1 MQRTFPIDG
10 TPDRA
15 GFVPRRP
22 GTFCATLV
30 DPPPMTDSTFY
41 RLGRFAGS
49 KARKVKWMWSSLTG
63 DDEEAIRAEYGVG
76 REMAAVILERS
87 GMEADAVLS
96 PLLARTRDRLASVVR
111 NKLHQFTI
119 NLVRDEQPT
128 AFALPG
134 GFIFVT
140 RSLADLCECDED
152 ELAFVV
158 AHEMAHVIRR
168 HAINRVLRQ
177 TAFAAASMAAPG
189 RGTVGP
195 WLRKAGIEWLERAYS
210 RDQEFEADALG
221 IMLTQAA
228 GFDPGGAERL
238 FTRLQ
243 ALDDQADASGL
254 GRYLSTH
261 PPVGDRIAA
270 LQRRTS

>member
-1 MQRTFPIDG
+1 
-10 TPDRA
+10 
-15 GFVPRRP
+15 
-22 GTFCATLV
+22 
-30 DPPPMTDSTFY
+30 MTDSTFY

-96 PLLARTRDRLASVVR
+96 PLLARTRDRLARVVR

-177 TAFAAASMAAPG
+177 TAFAAAWRRPAGERSMAAPG

-210 RDQEFEADALG
+210 RDQDFSPTHSKPTHWALSQG
-221 IMLTQAA
+221 A
-228 GFDPGGAERL
+228 DPG
-238 FTRLQ
+238 
-243 ALDDQADASGL
+243 
-254 GRYLSTH
+254 
-261 PPVGDRIAA
+261 
-270 LQRRTS
+270 RRVRPWRG